1 MNDDTYITE
10 INTLEDAR
18 ILFKLIQKDLD
29 VKLVFMNGLIHE
41 PLCPKLYYSAGYAIF
56 KKDTLGRLMQAARY
70 FTNRMDEPETRN
82 AFSIFFNETMLE
94 GHRIGFFSILDWK
107 VDEIMNITTP
117 PELIGRTP
125 RPKEL
130 YPKITIGTLKQHL
143 LDTVR
148 KYKQFE
154 VELKKKDIKD
164 AVLGYEGN

>member
-10 INTLEDAR
+10 INTAGDAFKMMNLILDSNLGIPISADYMGYPR
-18 ILFKLIQKDLD
+18 IDYHYHYTFSFFNLLSDI
-29 VKLVFMNGLIHE
+29 
-41 PLCPKLYYSAGYAIF
+41 SYACGF
-56 KKDTLGRLMQAARY
+56 GRKCHDPYTLNHA
-70 FTNRMDEPETRN
+70 RN
-82 AFSIFFNETMLE
+82 AFSIFFNETMPE
-94 GHRIGFFSILDWK
+94 GHRVGFFSILDWE

-154 VELKKKDIKD
+154 VELKKKEIKD